1 MKELHVFYG
10 AASLRQL
17 RQLHGYTVQQEAN
30 MIPCSTR
37 TINRIEEDNRTSN
50 KAIAKKLAEIFHI
63 PFWALFIKA
72 EQHFL
77 DTLESIAPEPRHDGL
92 LGGTKY
98 YLLYVCRAS
107 WWETRIWGKTM
118 WIGHYDMN
126 YELRKLHPLN
136 NNAEVARYL
145 QGLLVINTK
154 DDWDGFFYR
163 AKIGNCHQLIV
174 SEKCLQSRAPY
185 VLGTYAVH
193 RKILRETVMT
203 GETDVIL
210 LGQYRYRPG
219 VFGVDS
225 ATAGV
230 RG

>member
-1 MKELHVFYG
+1 MV
-10 AASLRQL
+10 
-17 RQLHGYTVQQEAN
+17 
-30 MIPCSTR
+30 PCSTR
-37 TINRIEEDNRTSN
+37 TINRIEKDNRTSN
-50 KAIAKKLAEIFHI
+50 KVIAKKLAEIFQI

-77 DTLESIAPEPRHDGL
+77 DKLEYIAPEPQHDGL

-118 WIGHYDMN
+118 WIGHYNMN

-136 NNAEVARYL
+136 NNAEEARYL

-163 AKIGNCHQLIV
+163 AKIGNFHKLIV
-174 SEKCLQSRAPY
+174 SEKSLQSRAPY

-203 GETDVIL
+203 GEPDVIL
-210 LGQYRYRPG
+210 LGQYRNRSG
-219 VFGVDS
+219 VFLVDDV
-225 ATAGV
+225 TAGN
-230 RG
+230 RN